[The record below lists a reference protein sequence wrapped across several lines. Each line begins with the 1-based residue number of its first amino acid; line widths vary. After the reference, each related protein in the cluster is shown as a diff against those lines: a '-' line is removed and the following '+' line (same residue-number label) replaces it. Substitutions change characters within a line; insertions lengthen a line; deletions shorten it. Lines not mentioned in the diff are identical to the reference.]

1 MELIINHT
9 RKTFDILPENLE
21 ALLAIEL
28 PGKRKGIA
36 VALNNRIIPLSAW
49 AETLPQPQRFSF
61 NHYCHSGRI
70 ILIFNTNIYGSLHYM
85 FAISE
90 LKENLC

>member
-28 PGKRKGIA
+28 PGKKKGIA
-36 VALNNRIIPLSAW
+36 VALNNRIIPLVAW
-49 AETLPQPQRFSF
+49 PETFLRDKDSVL
-61 NHYCHSGRI
+61 I
-70 ILIFNTNIYGSLHYM
+70 ITATQGG
-85 FAISE
+85 
-90 LKENLC
+90 

>member
-9 RKTFDILPENLE
+9 RKTFNVLPENLE

-28 PGKRKGIA
+28 PEKRKGIA

-49 AETLPQPQRFSF
+49 AETILNDKDSVL
-61 NHYCHSGRI
+61 I
-70 ILIFNTNIYGSLHYM
+70 ITATQGG
-85 FAISE
+85 
-90 LKENLC
+90 